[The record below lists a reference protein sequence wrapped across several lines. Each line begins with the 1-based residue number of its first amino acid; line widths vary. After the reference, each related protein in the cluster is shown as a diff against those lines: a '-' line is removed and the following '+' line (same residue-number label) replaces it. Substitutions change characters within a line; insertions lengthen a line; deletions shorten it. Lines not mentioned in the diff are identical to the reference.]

1 MAAAL
6 SAQPGD
12 FLAAAPFLRL
22 PGPLTGSLRE
32 RPGFT
37 EENTLYPG
45 ILSSM
50 LALLALALVLPT
62 AFAARRRG
70 RPSGAFWRLAALAA
84 ILAVSLALTLAGP
97 YLALIQLAPALRVV
111 RAPARWMIPATFALA
126 GLAGYALAWLQQR
139 LRGRRALTVASA
151 LVGLGMLAES
161 FAVPLPLAAVGS
173 MGDLPPVYRALRQL
187 TLTSAVAPGAVVEL
201 PMYVAPAPE
210 YPETR
215 RMLASRLGWW
225 GLVNGY
231 SGFTPQRQA
240 TLAEGL
246 AGFPSPGALAALSD
260 LAASGVRYLVVHPG
274 EAPFERG
281 RWQAGERYTAERGTT
296 LLPLGDVGPDALYA
310 INPYGDTLITDPAAV
325 KDAYWAAHA
334 PAPLGCTFS
343 AGTARVRL
351 LAYRLASAFSAT
363 EPAAPSAVTLRLT
376 LYWQTSARLDADYTV
391 FVHSLDAAGRLS
403 GQADGPPLGDHYP
416 TTAWQPGEIVQDS
429 RLVPAGHSYLVGL
442 YRAPSGERLPALAAD
457 GTRLPDDAQPIP
469 QERLLSE

>member
-1 MAAAL
+1 
-6 SAQPGD
+6 
-12 FLAAAPFLRL
+12 
-22 PGPLTGSLRE
+22 LRE

-45 ILSSM
+45 VLTSL
-50 LALLALALVLPT
+50 LALLALALALPA
-62 AFAARRRG
+62 AFAARSRG
-70 RPSGAFWRLAALAA
+70 RTSGASWRIAVLAA
-84 ILAVSLALTLAGP
+84 ILFASLALTFAGP
-97 YLALIQLAPALRVV
+97 YLALIQLAPPLRVV

-126 GLAGYALAWLQQR
+126 GLAGYSLAWMQGR
-139 LRGRRALTVASA
+139 LRGRRALTVVSA
-151 LVGLGMLAES
+151 LIGLGVLAES
-161 FAVPLPLAAVGS
+161 LAVPLPLAAVGS
-173 MGDLPPVYRALRQL
+173 MGDLPPVYRVLRQM
-187 TLTSAVAPGAVVEL
+187 TLTSAAPPGAVVEL

-231 SGFTPQRQA
+231 SGFTPPRQA

-246 AGFPSPGALAALSD
+246 AGFPSPGAMATLSGLAG
-260 LAASGVRYLVVHPG
+260 SGVRYLVVHPG

-281 RWQAGERYTAERGTT
+281 RWQAGERYVAERGTT

-310 INPYGDTLITDPAAV
+310 INPYGDTLITDPASV
-325 KDAYWAAHA
+325 KDVYWAAHA

-343 AGTARVRL
+343 AGSARVRL
-351 LAYRLASAFSAT
+351 LAYRLVSVFSAT
-363 EPAAPSAVTLRLT
+363 VLPAPADTLRLT
-376 LYWQTSARLDADYTV
+376 LYWQTSAWLDADYTV

-403 GQADGPPLGDHYP
+403 GQADGPPLNDHYP

-442 YRAPSGERLPALAAD
+442 YHADNGERLPALAPD
-457 GTRLPDDAQPIP
+457 GTRLPDDAQAIQ
-469 QERLLSE
+469 QERPLSE